1 MSRNTNTL
9 PQNLSQFMAVPSNV
23 RRQSDVA
30 PTGVPIPQVVAIPSG
45 PVARDSEFWDES
57 GNVKIISHRN
67 GRNVEFRVRGD
78 LVTDHSAVF
87 AAALKQGPT
96 TTGITFQSP
105 EDVRHLLRAFKS
117 ARQHGCVFP
126 RLGR

>member
-1 MSRNTNTL
+1 M
-9 PQNLSQFMAVPSNV
+9 
-23 RRQSDVA
+23 
-30 PTGVPIPQVVAIPSG
+30 
-45 PVARDSEFWDES
+45 
-57 GNVKIISHRN
+57 K
-67 GRNVEFRVRGD
+67 
-78 LVTDHSAVF
+78 DHSAVF

-117 ARQHGCVFP
+117 AREHGCVFP